1 MAAVT
6 LEINPDLELQLRREA
21 AREGLDP
28 QGYIL
33 STLRQRLAGVRV
45 PHLTAD
51 EASLL
56 REINRGLAAETWKHY
71 GELKDKRRAGNL
83 TPEEQAELIAM
94 SDRIEEM
101 NVRRMEN
108 VIELARLRQTSVD
121 DLMDELGIKSPIY
134 GKAPVGP

>member
-1 MAAVT
+1 MTAVT
-6 LEINPDLELQLRREA
+6 LEITADLESQLRREA

-33 STLRQRLAGVRV
+33 STLRQRLTGDHRG
-45 PHLTAD
+45 TAPRATAE

-56 REINRGLAAETWKHY
+56 RKINQGLPTETWKHY
-71 GELKDKRRAGNL
+71 SALKEKRRDESL
-83 TPEEQAELIAM
+83 TAAEQAELVAL

-101 NVRRMEN
+101 NVRRMES

-121 DLMDELGIKSPIY
+121 ALMDDLGIKSPT
-134 GKAPVGP
+134 